1 MIRVTIEMVPFGK
14 EELKHVLGKII
25 VINTIDNP
33 KRPRLGNYKVTFENK
48 DTDETKEI
56 IIKNY
61 ERSRGIW
68 TLLEKILK
76 NIQK

>member
-1 MIRVTIEMVPFGK
+1 MIRVTIEMIPHGV
-14 EELKHVLGKII
+14 EELKHTLGEI
-25 VINTIDNP
+25 VIINTIDNP
-33 KRPRLGNYKVTFENK
+33 KRPRLGNYKILFEDKSINEK
-48 DTDETKEI
+48 KEI

-68 TLLEKILK
+68 ALLEKILK